1 VAELAVVGR
10 PAVLIPLTIND
21 DQRANAAALVK
32 AGGAVVVEQREGAA
46 ALSKVLEGLLMEPER
61 LVGMAAAATRMG
73 IVDAAER
80 LADLVEREMVS

>member
-1 VAELAVVGR
+1 
-10 PAVLIPLTIND
+10 
-21 DQRANAAALVK
+21 
-32 AGGAVVVEQREGAA
+32 VEQREGAA